1 MRRLTTEEFIQRAR
15 EVHGNKY
22 DYSKSQYVNAKTKI
36 NIICPKH
43 GEFLQSADCHLNRGH
58 GCPKCK
64 AEKSSMK
71 NRKSIKDFVIEARNK
86 HNNFYTYNK
95 AEYINNKIPL
105 IITCPIHGDFSQS
118 PDNHLQGKGCPECA
132 KLKIREN
139 QLISQEQFLSK
150 LKEWHPDYDFSITC
164 YNGMK
169 NHIQFICPIH
179 GIQTVTAANAYY
191 KGAGCKLCAQETRGE
206 QNRLSKEEFIS
217 RSKQIH
223 GDKYD
228 YDKVNYQGY
237 YIPVTIVCPVH
248 GEFQQKPANHLRGS
262 GCQKCN
268 QSHGE
273 AFVEHY
279 LQTEK
284 IKYIQQHYISV
295 PTDIK
300 STGKIYVDF
309 YIPDL
314 NTIIEYNGIQHY
326 VPIEHFGG
334 KLAFNSQKKRDD
346 YLRRYCLKNKIRLI
360 ELPYNI
366 EFSILQDYLDTY
378 LLSTEQPPAVIPID
392 YFYQLISKSK

>member
-118 PDNHLQGKGCPECA
+118 PNNHLQGKGCPECA

-164 YNGMK
+164 YNGME

-309 YIPDL
+309 Y
-314 NTIIEYNGIQHY
+314 
-326 VPIEHFGG
+326 
-334 KLAFNSQKKRDD
+334 NS
-346 YLRRYCLKNKIRLI
+346 
-360 ELPYNI
+360 
-366 EFSILQDYLDTY
+366 
-378 LLSTEQPPAVIPID
+378 
-392 YFYQLISKSK
+392 